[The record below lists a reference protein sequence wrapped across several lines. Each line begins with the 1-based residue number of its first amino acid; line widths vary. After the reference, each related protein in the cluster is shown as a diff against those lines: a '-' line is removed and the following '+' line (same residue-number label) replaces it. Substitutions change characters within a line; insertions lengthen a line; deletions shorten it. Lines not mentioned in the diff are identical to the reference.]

1 MDEGLQSA
9 WIKLK
14 RANLHAGIARREA
27 RAFYTRHPEPTLK
40 IEPVGESDFAIG
52 WHFVIQLVVVQ
63 GWPDLPEF
71 FSARFGD
78 AIHNYRSALD
88 HVAWQ
93 LVCHGSTPPQ
103 SLDEWSRRQI
113 QWPTYDTEKAFR
125 NNLRKRLPGVDKT
138 VCNFIHSRHHY
149 VGGDATNQALMTLNH
164 LSNEDKHKTLIDI
177 ETSFLNVKHQVAFD
191 DCRPVAVENPEGRP
205 APKDGAVVV
214 TIECV
219 VTHPKP
225 HVTMQSQPT
234 FHIALEG
241 GRGFGD
247 VLEQIRVE
255 VTEILS
261 APEIVAAA
269 S

>member
-40 IEPVGESDFAIG
+40 IKPVGQSDHAIG
-52 WHFVIQLVVVQ
+52 SHFVFQLVVEN
-63 GWPDLPEF
+63 GWPDLPDF

-103 SLDEWSRRQI
+103 TLDEWAQSRV
-113 QWPTYDTEKAFR
+113 QWPSYSREKTFR
-125 NNLRKRLPGVDKT
+125 RKIGGRLPGVRKT
-138 VCNFIHSRHHY
+138 IKDFIHTRHQY
-149 VGGDATNQALMTLNH
+149 VGGNATNQGLMTLYH

-177 ETSFLNVKHQVAFD
+177 RTSFLNIQHQIAFD
-191 DCRPVAVENPEGRP
+191 DCLPVSVETPDVSP
-205 APKDGAVVV
+205 APQNGAVVV
-214 TIECV
+214 TVECV
-219 VTHPKP
+219 VTKPKP

-255 VTEILS
+255 VTEILN
-261 APEIVAAA
+261 APEIRAGT
-269 S
+269 